1 MTTSIQSL
9 GGKAR
14 AANMTPE
21 ERTAAARHAATK
33 GARKLGKEGRRLR
46 ALKGA
51 ATRKARAEA
60 AQKWG
65 STLALEA
72 EIDAA
77 GKPGQPTCFC
87 KGTLE
92 SVDGFEVNHSPKS
105 CGWIREGEPGTKAF
119 FEAGRKAGHRLADNF
134 VNAGL
139 LPKPPTYGAA
149 IPPGDARR
157 LQFNLAPSARN
168 AHLEASHRE
177 CAEAIVIA
185 RPKRQE
191 PKLGTLNDRVLGG
204 MREIAARFGPGAVAL
219 TSITMMCG
227 VDGRQLANAL
237 SSLRSAGH
245 VVSEPKPGSRREK
258 LWRLA

>member
-21 ERTAAARHAATK
+21 ERTAAARRAATK

-46 ALKGA
+46 ALKGV

-60 AQKWG
+60 AD
-65 STLALEA
+65 TLQIKGYLQAPCPMVFVTPADDL
-72 EIDAA
+72 IITSSPG
-77 GKPGQPTCFC
+77 GKPLAIVDPT
-87 KGTLE
+87 
-92 SVDGFEVNHSPKS
+92 
-105 CGWIREGEPGTKAF
+105 

-134 VNAGL
+134 VNASVGGMFSAGAQQL
-139 LPKPPTYGAA
+139 ETLGSAVGARGGAVNVAPNVCTAGGFHGADVTPICRCSYADPVVEVLKVEPAAKPRRPLPKAGTMSAKVLDVVRLKGPILLDAIEDWIVPAA
-149 IPPGDARR
+149 P
-157 LQFNLAPSARN
+157 
-168 AHLEASHRE
+168 
-177 CAEAIVIA
+177 
-185 RPKRQE
+185 
-191 PKLGTLNDRVLGG
+191 
-204 MREIAARFGPGAVAL
+204 RFEV
-219 TSITMMCG
+219 
-227 VDGRQLANAL
+227 RNAL